1 MVLLNISYVSNQVF
15 YISDLQHDYYILSE
29 VNVIKI
35 ALESIWATL
44 QLRHTMNF
52 EVLKRVLLF
61 LNGIIRIKYDFVL
74 YVYRCVNSAFY
85 SQTLHIP

>member
-1 MVLLNISYVSNQVF
+1 MLLNISYVSNQVF